1 MLEETQFENRRNTNQ
16 TQRLR
21 ARLRASRVLGSMVST
36 IFSAQNGLF
45 CWHHYVANLKITKKS
60 AHLVAPTCK
69 SVLGAANFV
78 YVSYRNHHH
87 HQHHIFV
94 WNVNDCGD
102 NTFKSGRV
110 WGSIITH
117 KLPQRRGGMRTE
129 EWCSVVRAAGRV
141 SRERRSGN
149 NIVLCCNLVPMFALV
164 QQPVVELS
172 AAVQVTCTWSVRRQ
186 TTAFICRGSAT
197 EWTTAVTTATSH
209 RHAVSSTQSP
219 LHFDRHLVQFNQF
232 SLLIPCNS

>member
-149 NIVLCCNLVPMFALV
+149 NIVLCCNLVPCLRWYSSQWSNCRLRFKSPVREVSDVKQLRSSV
-164 QQPVVELS
+164 VVLRRSERLRWQQRRAIDMRS
-172 AAVQVTCTWSVRRQ
+172 AQHNLRFTLTV
-186 TTAFICRGSAT
+186 I
-197 EWTTAVTTATSH
+197 
-209 RHAVSSTQSP
+209 
-219 LHFDRHLVQFNQF
+219 
-232 SLLIPCNS
+232 